1 MSFFLL
7 PNILIV
13 ISVHLQRWDK
23 EDPRMCP
30 LYPIHM
36 ILLYL
41 CLLLPL
47 LLAVVEASS
56 FLPAQKHPWHL
67 SFSASQIGEGKNE
80 TSKLREL
87 TSKRVKVS
95 CKDCAQVPGR
105 SYQLLLHNHNPHV
118 ALLSA
123 EGQKQ
128 DEDGLLQ
135 LEVPTTTDWSIE
147 VNVTGTFL
155 GFSRVSAS
163 VDKDKKETVA
173 STREPLQLTVT
184 RSKAKKTASKIFGYS
199 VAILIS
205 LLYIN
210 FGCALDLRVMKEV
223 LRRPVGPAIGFVSQF
238 VFMPLI
244 SFLLGYVFPNTSP
257 EMRLGLFVTGTSPG
271 GGASNIWTVMFGG
284 NLDLSVTMTAVST
297 FSAFF
302 MMPLWVFLLG
312 EVIIADTRIVIPY
325 FKITTYAVMLVVP
338 LLIGVGIRKCAPKVA
353 DFLVKIMRPISFLL
367 IIFIL
372 VCGIWSQFF
381 MIKLIDWKI
390 GVVGFALPWLG
401 FAFGCLFS
409 KLCRRERKDII
420 AIAIE
425 TGIQNTGMSIFMLWF
440 TLSHPA
446 GDLAAVV
453 PVAVATL
460 TPFPLLFA
468 LVYYKLR
475 ARFCPMNH
483 MVTKET
489 QIFKLEDEAL
499 GDALIKEAMREDSN
513 QNLKEIDCAADQETP
528 TSNQQEVPSL

>member
-1 MSFFLL
+1 
-7 PNILIV
+7 
-13 ISVHLQRWDK
+13 
-23 EDPRMCP
+23 
-30 LYPIHM
+30 M

-56 FLPAQKHPWHL
+56 FLPDQHSPWHL
-67 SFSASQIGEGKNE
+67 AFSDPQIGEGRNE
-80 TSKLREL
+80 SRKLREL
-87 TSKRVKVS
+87 TSKGLKVS
-95 CKDCAQVPGR
+95 CRDCPQVPEG
-105 SYQLLLHNHNPHV
+105 SYQLLLRNHNPHV

-123 EGQKQ
+123 DGQEQ
-128 DEDGLLQ
+128 DDDGLLQ
-135 LEVPTTTDWSIE
+135 LEVPTTSDWSIDI
-147 VNVTGTFL
+147 NVTGTFL

-163 VDKDKKETVA
+163 IDKDQKETVA
-173 STREPLQLTVT
+173 SVREPLKLTVT

-199 VAILIS
+199 VAVLIS
-205 LLYIN
+205 LVYIN
-210 FGCALDLRVMKEV
+210 FGCALDLKVMKEV

-244 SFLLGYVFPNTSP
+244 SFLLGYVFPHSSP

-312 EVIIADTRIVIPY
+312 EVIIADTQIVIPY

-338 LLIGVGIRKCAPKVA
+338 LLIGVGIRKCLPKLA
-353 DFLVKIMRPISFLL
+353 DFLVKIMRPVSFVL
-367 IIFIL
+367 ILFIL

-390 GVVGFALPWLG
+390 AVVGFALPWMG

-475 ARFCPMNH
+475 ARFCPINH

-489 QIFKLEDEAL
+489 QIFKLEDEAV
-499 GDALIKEAMREDSN
+499 GDALMKEKEDSN
-513 QNLKEIDCAADQETP
+513 QNLKEVDSAAPAIPESQFDLQK
-528 TSNQQEVPSL
+528 VPSL

>member
-1 MSFFLL
+1 
-7 PNILIV
+7 
-13 ISVHLQRWDK
+13 
-23 EDPRMCP
+23 
-30 LYPIHM
+30 M

-56 FLPAQKHPWHL
+56 FLPDQHSPWHL
-67 SFSASQIGEGKNE
+67 AFSDPQIGEGRNE
-80 TSKLREL
+80 SRKLREL
-87 TSKRVKVS
+87 TSKGLKVF
-95 CKDCAQVPGR
+95 CRDCPQVPEG
-105 SYQLLLHNHNPHV
+105 SYQLLLRNHNPHV

-123 EGQKQ
+123 DGQEQ
-128 DEDGLLQ
+128 DDDGLLQ
-135 LEVPTTTDWSIE
+135 LEVPTTSDWSIDI
-147 VNVTGTFL
+147 NVTGTFL

-163 VDKDKKETVA
+163 IDKDQKETVA
-173 STREPLQLTVT
+173 SVREPLKLTVT

-199 VAILIS
+199 VAVLIS
-205 LLYIN
+205 LVYIN
-210 FGCALDLRVMKEV
+210 FGCALDLKVMKEV

-244 SFLLGYVFPNTSP
+244 SFLLGYVFPHSSP

-312 EVIIADTRIVIPY
+312 EVIIADTQIVIPY

-338 LLIGVGIRKCAPKVA
+338 LLIGVGIRKCLPKLA
-353 DFLVKIMRPISFLL
+353 DFLVKIMRPVSFVL
-367 IIFIL
+367 ILFIL

-390 GVVGFALPWLG
+390 AVVGFALPWMG

-475 ARFCPMNH
+475 ARFCPINH

-489 QIFKLEDEAL
+489 QIFKLEDEAV
-499 GDALIKEAMREDSN
+499 GDALIKEKEDSN
-513 QNLKEIDCAADQETP
+513 QNLKEIDSAAPAIPESQFDLQK
-528 TSNQQEVPSL
+528 VPSL